1 MPDSIPRPVHAS
13 GRAVFGADGD
23 GVCDCYSNLAW
34 GEGMYAG
41 QVAAEVAV
49 SLNDAPRLR
58 LVLEALGLP
67 ADLTPERAALYTV
80 TPPEEC
86 SDCGHLVRADEC
98 DDIMGY
104 CPRCMRK
111 LNDEAWGQDA
121 REGRDDE

>member
-80 TPPEEC
+80 QPPYHC
-86 SDCGHLVRADEC
+86 PACGRDVAEADWC
-98 DDIMGY
+98 DIM
-104 CPRCMRK
+104 CRCLECERR
-111 LNDEAWGQDA
+111 DE
-121 REGRDDE
+121 EGRDDE